1 MPKDDVF
8 VRSKFTT
15 AEEVEQCA
23 KRPTRIDGIEQDPF
37 SLRHKPNGLALEITD
52 DAISRTGVV
61 GIKDNVGGGVPVAQ
75 IEALCELIRKTC
87 NLRLKRVFS
96 RFILIDSD
104 SQ

>member
-23 KRPTRIDGIEQDPF
+23 KRTPGVDGIEQDPF

-52 DAISRTGVV
+52 NAISRASVIGIQVTMSAGVY
-61 GIKDNVGGGVPVAQ
+61 PS
-75 IEALCELIRKTC
+75 RK
-87 NLRLKRVFS
+87 S
-96 RFILIDSD
+96 RRCAS
-104 SQ
+104 

>member
-23 KRPTRIDGIEQDPF
+23 KRTPGVDGIEQDPF

-52 DAISRTGVV
+52 DAISRARVIGIQAMSAGVY
-61 GIKDNVGGGVPVAQ
+61 PS
-75 IEALCELIRKTC
+75 RKST
-87 NLRLKRVFS
+87 RS
-96 RFILIDSD
+96 AS
-104 SQ
+104 